1 MPTLLWMSKSFFDLP
16 HINIIFFFF
25 FFARN
30 FFLIELLNKDPKK
43 FVYLKQN
50 KSKPK

>member
-16 HINIIFFFF
+16 HINIIFFF